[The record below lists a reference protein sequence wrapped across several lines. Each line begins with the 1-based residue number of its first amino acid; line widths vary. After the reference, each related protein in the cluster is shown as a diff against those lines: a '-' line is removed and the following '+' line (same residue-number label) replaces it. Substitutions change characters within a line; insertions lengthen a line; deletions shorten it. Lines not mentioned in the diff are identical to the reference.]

1 VATIRNQLVPTVLE
15 PSDRGDRVFDIY
27 SRLLRDRVVFIGSPI
42 DDAVTNLVVAQL
54 LFLESEDGEREIA
67 MYINSPGGA
76 ATGLF
81 AIYDTMR
88 YLGPDVATYCV
99 GQAASA
105 AAVILAAGAAG
116 KRYALPNAR
125 VLMHQPHGGMEGQ
138 SADLE
143 IHAKEIV
150 RQRRRVEEILAHH
163 TGQTIERIAADTD
176 RDFILDA
183 QAARAYGVV
192 DHVLTGRRL
201 LAVAKGRPSG
211 SAAGA
216 GEPSHDPAPA
226 GADLDADVVER

>member
-1 VATIRNQLVPTVLE
+1 VPTIWNQLVPTVLE

-27 SRLLRDRVVFIGSPI
+27 SRLLRDRVVFVGSPI

-54 LFLESEDGEREIA
+54 LFLESEDPERGIS

-76 ATGLF
+76 ATGLM

-88 YLGPDVATYCV
+88 HLGPDVSTYCV

-105 AAVILAAGAAG
+105 AAVILAAGTAG

-138 SADLE
+138 SSDLE
-143 IHAKEIV
+143 IHAKEII

-163 TGQTIERIAADTD
+163 TGQSVEKIAADTD

-183 QAARAYGVV
+183 EAARSYGVV
-192 DHVLTGRRL
+192 DHILTGRRL
-201 LAVAKGRPSG
+201 MAVATGLPAG
-211 SAAGA
+211 STVG
-216 GEPSHDPAPA
+216 GDVPPAPESTS
-226 GADLDADVVER
+226 D